1 MVPPLG
7 AVPRWAR
14 LTIGAI
20 AAVLLLAAGYAGRY
34 VVEYVTSP
42 GDTSVEAG
50 FARDMSTHHAQAVEM
65 AMIVYPKTTRSEIR
79 SMAYNITTSQSME
92 IGIMQ
97 TWLAGWHLSATSS
110 QSQMAWMPNGTK
122 ELNADG
128 LMPGIA
134 TKAEIDQLRKATG
147 TAADVL
153 FCQLMV
159 RHHLGGLHMVDAI
172 LKLTDRSEVR
182 SLAETMRLAQSGDVT
197 RMQELLAEL
206 GA

>member
-1 MVPPLG
+1 VPLLG
-7 AVPRWAR
+7 AVPRWVR
-14 LTIGAI
+14 LTIGVLT
-20 AAVLLLAAGYAGRY
+20 AVLLFVAGYAGRY
-34 VVEYVTSP
+34 TFEYVTSP
-42 GDTSVEAG
+42 GDTSAEAG

-65 AMIVYPKTTRSEIR
+65 AMIVYPKTDRSEIR

-97 TWLAGWHLSATSS
+97 TWLADWHLSATSS
-110 QSQMAWMPNGTK
+110 RSQMAWMPNGTK
-122 ELNADG
+122 ELSAEG

-134 TKAEIDQLRKATG
+134 TKAEIDQLRNATG
-147 TAADVL
+147 KDADIL
-153 FCQLMV
+153 FCRLMV

-182 SLAETMRLAQSGDVT
+182 SLAETMRLAQTGDVT
-197 RMQELLAEL
+197 RMQELLTEF